1 MENYHIQ
8 SESVSLF
15 TLVVIGSIIGS
26 ASYFIIERPPNLLR
40 ILGRYLWYSPGVG
53 SVTLE
58 KKGRNKFGVV
68 ETEIGNM
75 RVPIMKMS
83 SFENVY
89 GFFRNSE
96 VEYPLGVTSLDQFKS
111 RYGGIFPNYES
122 LKTIGDNLILNYR
135 RPKDF
140 NGKNQVYG
148 FIRSDIDDLVFVY
161 LVENNNII
169 DYEEMDKRYIE
180 YIENSHGD
188 YDVDESVDFL
198 KQEEKVPG
206 DYDVDDSVDFLKQEE
221 KVPGDYDVDDSVDFL
236 KQGEKGNDI
245 SPDDKSDNDFFNISR
260 VCVGDT
266 CSTEYGFDRQYRID
280 DPEFSSCMEDDKK
293 EK

>member
-26 ASYFIIERPPNLLR
+26 ASYFVIERPPNLLR

-180 YIENSHGD
+180 YIENS
-188 YDVDESVDFL
+188 
-198 KQEEKVPG
+198 PG
-206 DYDVDDSVDFLKQEE
+206 DYDVDDSVDFLKHEE
-221 KVPGDYDVDDSVDFL
+221 KVPGDYDVEDSIDFL

-245 SPDDKSDNDFFNISR
+245 SPDDKSDNDFFKVGR

-280 DPEFSSCMEDDKK
+280 DPEFTSCMEDDKK

>member
-180 YIENSHGD
+180 YIENS
-188 YDVDESVDFL
+188 
-198 KQEEKVPG
+198 PG

-236 KQGEKGNDI
+236 KQREKGNDI

-280 DPEFSSCMEDDKK
+280 DPEFTSCMEDDKK

>member
-26 ASYFIIERPPNLLR
+26 ASYFVIERPPNLLR

-161 LVENNNII
+161 LVENNELI

-180 YIENSHGD
+180 YIENS
-188 YDVDESVDFL
+188 
-198 KQEEKVPG
+198 PG

-221 KVPGDYDVDDSVDFL
+221 KVPGDYDVEDSIDFL

-245 SPDDKSDNDFFNISR
+245 SPDDKSDNDFFKVGR

-280 DPEFSSCMEDDKK
+280 DPEFTSCMEDDKK

>member
-26 ASYFIIERPPNLLR
+26 ASYFVIERPPNLLR

-180 YIENSHGD
+180 YIENS
-188 YDVDESVDFL
+188 
-198 KQEEKVPG
+198 PG
-206 DYDVDDSVDFLKQEE
+206 DYDVDDSVDFLKHEE
-221 KVPGDYDVDDSVDFL
+221 KVPGDYDVEDSVDFL

-245 SPDDKSDNDFFNISR
+245 SPDDKSDNDFFKVGR

-280 DPEFSSCMEDDKK
+280 DPEFTSCMEDDKK

>member
-1 MENYHIQ
+1 
-8 SESVSLF
+8 
-15 TLVVIGSIIGS
+15 
-26 ASYFIIERPPNLLR
+26 
-40 ILGRYLWYSPGVG
+40 LWYSPGVG

-180 YIENSHGD
+180 YIENS
-188 YDVDESVDFL
+188 
-198 KQEEKVPG
+198 PG
-206 DYDVDDSVDFLKQEE
+206 DYDVDDSVDFLKHEE
-221 KVPGDYDVDDSVDFL
+221 KVPGDYDVEDSIDFL

-245 SPDDKSDNDFFNISR
+245 SPDDKSDNDFFKVGR

-280 DPEFSSCMEDDKK
+280 DPEFTSCMEDDKK